1 MKIKPLS
8 EYSTEELTALEK
20 KQKAMFYMNLA
31 IFALLVGV
39 TIYGTM
45 KKGVDFFT
53 FFPLFFL
60 PLQFAVYLPLKKTR
74 DELKS
79 RNH

>member
-8 EYSTEELTALEK
+8 EYSTEELIALEK
-20 KQKAMFYMNLA
+20 KQKLMFYINLV
-31 IFALLVGV
+31 IFALLISV

-45 KKGVDFFT
+45 KKGIDFFT

-60 PLQFAVYLPLKKTR
+60 PLQFAVYFPLKKTR

-79 RNH
+79 R